1 MQSGIKSGNLREC
14 IYLDAEYH
22 DQQKPDWKLYPGIGW
37 INYMIYYVKITGK
50 KSREQKKGNPDT
62 GRLSEI
68 AFKGF
73 KKHFVYVGFG
83 SILQLKHHMVH
94 CRDGGT
100 DGHNRNTADNNSQSI
115 P

>member
-1 MQSGIKSGNLREC
+1 
-14 IYLDAEYH
+14 
-22 DQQKPDWKLYPGIGW
+22 
-37 INYMIYYVKITGK
+37 MIYYVKITGK

-100 DGHNRNTADNNSQSI
+100 DDHKNRIKSVLPDFQGRKIYS
-115 P
+115 